1 MGLYNPVP
9 KGLEPSDSATN
20 VTNSLSTT
28 ESTLCPANDDRKG
41 LSFYNSTTATMLVS
55 KVTGVT
61 ATAFQF
67 KMTPDQFY
75 VHPMKDDPYTGP
87 WYAILT
93 DGTGSAQVVE
103 SD

>member
-1 MGLYNPVP
+1 MGLYNPVS
-9 KGLEPSDSATN
+9 KGSEPSDSAAA

-28 ESTLCPANDDRKG
+28 ESTLCPANENRKG
-41 LSFYNSTTATMLVS
+41 LSFYNSTSSTMLVS
-55 KVTGVT
+55 KVTPVT

-67 KMTPDQFY
+67 KMTPGQFFI
-75 VHPMKDDPYTGP
+75 HPMKDDPYTGP
-87 WYAILT
+87 WYAVLD